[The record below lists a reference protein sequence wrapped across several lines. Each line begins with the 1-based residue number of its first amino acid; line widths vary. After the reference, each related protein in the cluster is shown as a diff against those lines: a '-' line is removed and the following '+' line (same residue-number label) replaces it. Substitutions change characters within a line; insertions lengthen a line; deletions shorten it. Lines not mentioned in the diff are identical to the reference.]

1 MLRNLWLII
10 RSIALPLFVL
20 IVGAILMS
28 FLSGHGYVTQQ
39 LQENADPVDRQGLN
53 MRILGY
59 DTNSVER
66 HWSALDERALR
77 SERRFLELDL
87 IFPTFYGAAL
97 AFALWRVWKGSGTA
111 LSPVW
116 LIMVVAI
123 TMIADWIENL
133 THLSQL
139 HLYMESGPTGLQP
152 EQIQIASMATIV
164 KLAFFVGILLFTA
177 WKSVHNDQTPAMRGS

>member
-1 MLRNLWLII
+1 MRKLWLII
-10 RSIALPLFVL
+10 RSIALPMSVL
-20 IVGAILMS
+20 IVGGALMS
-28 FLSGHGYVTQQ
+28 ILSGHGYVKEQ
-39 LQENADPVDRQGLN
+39 LRENADPGDRKGLN
-53 MRILGY
+53 IRILGY
-59 DTNSVER
+59 DTNAVER

-97 AFALWRVWKGSGTA
+97 AFALWRAWRATGA
-111 LSPVW
+111 AFSPVW
-116 LIMVVAI
+116 LIIPVAI

-152 EQIQIASMATIV
+152 KCIQIASVATIV
-164 KLAFFVGILLFTA
+164 KLVFFAGILLLTA
-177 WKSVHNDQTPAMRGS
+177 WKSVHNDQTPSVRGS